1 MNRWI
6 NPSHPQTLQAA
17 VFLGYLSA
25 VFGMLSSSLSLVFL
39 LYIGVG
45 VGAFGSANN
54 KRWGYFL
61 LAICAVLIALLNIL
75 GIAFSIPAGIV
86 RTLIAL
92 NGAVFPAAL
101 AAAVIHAHSREYQR
115 VWFE

>member
-17 VFLGYLSA
+17 VILGYFSA
-25 VFGMLSSSLSLVFL
+25 VFGILASALSLLFL

-61 LAICAVLIALLNIL
+61 LAICAGLIALLNIL
-75 GIAFSIPAGIV
+75 ILAVSIPNGIV
-86 RTLIAL
+86 SALFAL
-92 NGAVFPAAL
+92 NGTVFPIAL
-101 AAAVIHAHSREYQR
+101 AVAVVHAHSREYQR

>member
-17 VFLGYLSA
+17 VFLGYFSA
-25 VFGMLSSSLSLVFL
+25 VFGILFTPIGPLFL

-61 LAICAVLIALLNIL
+61 LAVCAVLIALLNIL
-75 GIAFSIPAGIV
+75 GIAFAVPNGVV
-86 RTLIAL
+86 RTLLAL
-92 NGAVFPAAL
+92 NASVFPAAL
-101 AAAVIHAHSREYQR
+101 AVAVVHAHSREYQR